1 MSESAD
7 LRRANQETV
16 TPGELI
22 LVLNHTAKA
31 PATVG
36 EGFAIAEILRKL
48 VSLANQP
55 LAIGAIQPEAPAK
68 ADSDLALLPLS
79 DAGAPASA

>member
-1 MSESAD
+1 MSES
-7 LRRANQETV
+7 V

-55 LAIGAIQPEAPAK
+55 LLIGALEPVKPAPVE
-68 ADSDLALLPLS
+68 SELVLLPS
-79 DAGAPASA
+79 EEVPSSGAGSPKEPSCA